1 MRQSNDAHVAEPG
14 LAVMEVAA
22 ADDQTALALQE
33 VLATPASDPASAV
46 RDRVPW
52 FGRFSVQVLRAEHQG
67 ASPRRGFSVRRR
79 PGKQQYVGRLQ
90 RLPCDRERPHGRQQ
104 RVIR

>member
-52 FGRFSVQVLRAEHQG
+52 FGEIFRSGTESG
-67 ASPRRGFSVRRR
+67 ALKAPHRDGGFSVRRR
-79 PGKQQYVGRLQ
+79 PGEATV
-90 RLPCDRERPHGRQQ
+90 CRPPSTPAM
-104 RVIR
+104 